1 MKFYKSLNTT
11 VRFTIYTIA
20 VMLITAIFT
29 SLVCAGWYSFIE
41 RKAEEEPISYS
52 YEHFTEDETIYLGK
66 YYVIPYC
73 GCSECCGMWG
83 VDRPVS
89 YDGTEIVYTANQSIA
104 TEGVTVAANPEVF
117 PYGTKLIIDG
127 REYVVQDKGSNKSA
141 IYLYF
146 ESHSDAVE
154 HGIEVKDVYT
164 S

>member
-1 MKFYKSLNTT
+1 MKFYKRLNTT
-11 VRFTIYTIA
+11 TRFAIYTVA
-20 VMLITAIFT
+20 VVLVTAIFT
-29 SLVCAGWYSFIE
+29 SLVCAGLYLFIE
-41 RKAEEEPISYS
+41 TKAEYEKMSYS
-52 YEHFTEDETIYLGK
+52 DELFTEDEPIYMGK

-89 YDGTEIVYTANQSIA
+89 YDGNDIVYTANQTIA
-104 TEGVTVAANPEVF
+104 KEGVTVAANPEVF

-127 REYVVQDKGSNKSA
+127 REYIVQDKGSNKST

-164 S
+164 Y